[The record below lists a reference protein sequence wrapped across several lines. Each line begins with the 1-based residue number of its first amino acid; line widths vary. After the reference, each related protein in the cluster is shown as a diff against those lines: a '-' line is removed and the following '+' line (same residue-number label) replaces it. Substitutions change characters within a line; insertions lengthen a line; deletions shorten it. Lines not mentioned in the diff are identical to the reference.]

1 MSIFEKL
8 QKEYDRMKTQDTE
21 SEIVDVNE
29 DDIVLEKEDTA
40 KNLMSPPQV
49 RHKMSGESIT
59 EELLLQFK
67 KTQNEANGKLE
78 QNLMLHFNQFRTE
91 TNVKIDKLYEDIYT
105 DSDDEEQQCKKRKLE
120 EKKGE
125 RNDCRPST
133 AVNEDKT
140 ESQTST
146 SKESEKSSTVSDEF
160 YDTFGELH

>member
-59 EELLLQFK
+59 EELLRQFK
-67 KTQNEANGKLE
+67 KTQNEANRKLE

-120 EKKGE
+120 QKKGE
-125 RNDCRPST
+125 RTDCRPST

-146 SKESEKSSTVSDEF
+146 NKESEKSSTVSDEF